1 LATVL
6 PGVASFVIN
15 FMMKFVPDSI
25 CPVLG
30 SEELDDVTQAE
41 KEYSR
46 LKRNVSTSVRNSGRF
61 KQFNK

>member
-1 LATVL
+1 MATVL